1 MIRQQLNTADGSSD
15 MERRRGRPQKRVHF
29 STCTALLR
37 PRPSRCPRR
46 FVASAGRSPSQGS
59 SLASPASPEPPS
71 FDLYSTTSDQLWRPN
86 NGAAAV
92 SSKLCRPRW
101 QGLTNR
107 VPRTP
112 DGGREHAGLEAENPR
127 PCARV
132 AGGPSASVPALTC
145 RCAAAN
151 KDEMSV
157 LRRGASAGGRSGV
170 VKAWRRSRR

>member
-1 MIRQQLNTADGSSD
+1 

-46 FVASAGRSPSQGS
+46 FVASAGRSPSQGG

-71 FDLYSTTSDQLWRPN
+71 FDLYSTTSGQLWRPN

-112 DGGREHAGLEAENPR
+112 DGGREHAGLEAQRPR
-127 PCARV
+127 PCCARCRRSLCFST
-132 AGGPSASVPALTC
+132 GGLNLQ
-145 RCAAAN
+145 AAAN
-151 KDEMSV
+151 KDRMSV